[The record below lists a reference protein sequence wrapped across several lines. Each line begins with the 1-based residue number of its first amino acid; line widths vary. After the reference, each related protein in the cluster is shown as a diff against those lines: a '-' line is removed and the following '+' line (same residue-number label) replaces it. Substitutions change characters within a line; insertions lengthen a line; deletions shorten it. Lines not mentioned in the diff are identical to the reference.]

1 MHSYFSKFVPVFA
14 FCGLAV
20 LFFIGASSDPKSVA
34 AGYLDRPLPDFNLTP
49 MVGTDTGLSHQD
61 LEAHVSMI
69 NVFASWCGACKR
81 EHPYLMELATTTD
94 VPIYG
99 VNWKDRKGGGKLF
112 LTRAGNPYRSIGDD
126 SLGVLGDQLN
136 VTGVPETYIIDGFG
150 KIRYRHIGPITKLV
164 WQETLLPLISTLRG
178 QS

>member
-1 MHSYFSKFVPVFA
+1 MQKQA
-14 FCGLAV
+14 Q
-20 LFFIGASSDPKSVA
+20 I
-34 AGYLDRPLPDFNLTP
+34 
-49 MVGTDTGLSHQD
+49 
-61 LEAHVSMI
+61 
-69 NVFASWCGACKR
+69 
-81 EHPYLMELATTTD
+81 
-94 VPIYG
+94 
-99 VNWKDRKGGGKLF
+99 WKDRKGGGKLF